1 MLWMSILL
9 LCTPAERGRSDNTCW
24 SRASS
29 TRYGLV
35 TSALTLACTHTHRHT
50 RTQSF
55 QCLPHA
61 CSIALSCTLSPPLLQ
76 LFSRDAETAES
87 WMAAREAFF
96 SKENVGASLDR
107 VETLIRKS
115 EDFDKSVKAQVGSLF
130 PYLFP

>member
-1 MLWMSILL
+1 MGEA
-9 LCTPAERGRSDNTCW
+9 T
-24 SRASS
+24 
-29 TRYGLV
+29 
-35 TSALTLACTHTHRHT
+35 TLAGAEQAVPGTALSQVHSHSHARTHTHTH
-50 RTQSF
+50 TQSF

-61 CSIALSCTLSPPLLQ
+61 CSIALSCTLSLPLLQ